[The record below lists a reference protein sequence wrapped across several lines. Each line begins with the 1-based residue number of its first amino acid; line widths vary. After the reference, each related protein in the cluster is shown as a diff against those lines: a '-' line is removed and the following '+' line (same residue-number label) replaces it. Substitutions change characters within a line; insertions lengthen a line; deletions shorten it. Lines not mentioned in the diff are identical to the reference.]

1 MVFSYH
7 LAYGCSRKLT
17 VMAFI
22 RLNHLYDGISC
33 NLHSLL
39 AKYGTSHTSM
49 EFLTISI
56 FDGCSA
62 QGAGRLKDLP
72 LPHQNHC
79 PLCDQQET
87 TQYIFASTVFYRFLV
102 ARFLTKGEGYCV
114 MWLVADD

>member
-1 MVFSYH
+1 
-7 LAYGCSRKLT
+7 
-17 VMAFI
+17 
-22 RLNHLYDGISC
+22 
-33 NLHSLL
+33 
-39 AKYGTSHTSM
+39 M
-49 EFLTISI
+49 EFLAICTRCWQNMEPATHRWNFLQFLSLMV
-56 FDGCSA
+56 GSA

-72 LPHQNHC
+72 LSHQNHC